1 MRQGHQLST
10 LFRISFNLNSVDFN
24 HIQVRQNFSIN
35 RDMKFITRESA
46 RVEKMKI
53 RAIKSVLYN
62 FLLTFVVPLFPKIS
76 SSVFIS
82 LYCQQASL

>member
-1 MRQGHQLST
+1 
-10 LFRISFNLNSVDFN
+10 
-24 HIQVRQNFSIN
+24 
-35 RDMKFITRESA
+35 MKFITRESA
-46 RVEKMKI
+46 RAEKMKI